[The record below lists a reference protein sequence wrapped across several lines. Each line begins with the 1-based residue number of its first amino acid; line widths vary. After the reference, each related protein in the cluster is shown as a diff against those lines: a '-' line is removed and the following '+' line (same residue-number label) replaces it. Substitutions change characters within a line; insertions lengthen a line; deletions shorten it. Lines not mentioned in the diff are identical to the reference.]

1 MTRNMYRHIFTL
13 FSILAVSTL
22 SAKAQDYQSSIRK
35 WDEGPLTIQ
44 DFRVRDI
51 LGTDEKEISWLYY
64 GIKGYPEKKRY
75 GNLVYRKISTEAY
88 MDKVNSWVKSGYDSD
103 QTVAFQQVC
112 FDMVELTRRKF
123 QSEPDSSSNG
133 NYNVL
138 LDYYMN
144 LCDNSL
150 KEFKAVSQNGRDSS
164 VVNKY
169 RSNVTKALN
178 EYAPKDTVPEIR
190 LRRLG
195 LGYYIGYGGEF
206 FTGEMTDYLKAL
218 NGMSLGCEVSVSKVR
233 FCIDMT
239 MGGNSRLKKDVPYPE
254 GGHDWKSGEKTSGWN
269 INLTAGYTLVDK
281 DHFNI
286 VPFVGIGSGMI
297 SRGKDYLEEDVN
309 GENLSGLRLCGG
321 LQWDWKIRRYCSNN
335 IYSFFGRDY
344 GESSIRFRL
353 YAARTDFE
361 SPCSAWSVNFG
372 VAFNLYGRFAK

>member
-1 MTRNMYRHIFTL
+1 
-13 FSILAVSTL
+13 
-22 SAKAQDYQSSIRK
+22 
-35 WDEGPLTIQ
+35 
-44 DFRVRDI
+44 
-51 LGTDEKEISWLYY
+51 
-64 GIKGYPEKKRY
+64 
-75 GNLVYRKISTEAY
+75 
-88 MDKVNSWVKSGYDSD
+88 
-103 QTVAFQQVC
+103 
-112 FDMVELTRRKF
+112 
-123 QSEPDSSSNG
+123 
-133 NYNVL
+133 
-138 LDYYMN
+138 
-144 LCDNSL
+144 
-150 KEFKAVSQNGRDSS
+150 
-164 VVNKY
+164 
-169 RSNVTKALN
+169 
-178 EYAPKDTVPEIR
+178 
-190 LRRLG
+190 
-195 LGYYIGYGGEF
+195 
-206 FTGEMTDYLKAL
+206 MTDYLKAL